1 MRTLASLFIA
11 LCCLSLSFSKAYAL
25 TETELLSFNSILSQQ
40 NHVSGDFEQ
49 IKTLAILPMPIL
61 SSGKFTFD
69 KKTGLSWTVLKP
81 IHSQM
86 ILDDAGIRQ
95 IQNEKVVWS
104 LDSNQPAASH
114 ISTIIA
120 SVLAAD
126 WNRLSEHFD
135 LSINEQS
142 ENNDWAINLLPKSQV
157 LLTAIKRIEMTGA
170 QQLKR
175 MELFEASGDSTVIIF
190 NINPNQ

>member
-1 MRTLASLFIA
+1 MKRYGQLLITLFCISLP
-11 LCCLSLSFSKAYAL
+11 FSKAYAL
-25 TETELLSFNSILSQQ
+25 TETELLSFNSILPQQ
-40 NHVSGDFEQ
+40 NHVTGDFEQ

-61 SSGKFTFD
+61 SSGKFSFD
-69 KKTGLSWTVLKP
+69 QKAGLNWTVLKP

-95 IQNEKVVWS
+95 IQNDKVVWS
-104 LDSNQPAASH
+104 LDSQQPATSH
-114 ISTIIA
+114 ISMIIA

-126 WNRLSEHFD
+126 WNSLNEHFD

-142 ENNDWAINLLPKSQV
+142 ENNDWVINLLPKSQV
-157 LLTAIKRIEMTGA
+157 LLTAIKRIKMTGA
-170 QQLKR
+170 KQLKR

-190 NINPNQ
+190 NINSNQ

>member
-1 MRTLASLFIA
+1 MKTLSSLIIA
-11 LCCLSLSFSKAYAL
+11 LYCISLSFSKAYAL
-25 TETELLSFNSILSQQ
+25 TESELQTFNSILPQQ
-40 NHVSGDFEQ
+40 SHVSGDFEQ

-69 KKTGLSWTVLKP
+69 KKTGLNWTVLKP

-86 ILDDAGIRQ
+86 ILDDTGIRQ

-126 WNRLSEHFD
+126 WNSLNEHFD
-135 LSINEQS
+135 LSINEQNKNS
-142 ENNDWAINLLPKSQV
+142 DWIINLLPKSQV

-170 QQLKR
+170 KQLKK

-190 NINPNQ
+190 SINPSQ

>member
-1 MRTLASLFIA
+1 MKTLSSLIIA
-11 LCCLSLSFSKAYAL
+11 LYCISLSFSKAYAL
-25 TETELLSFNSILSQQ
+25 TESELQTFNSILPQQ
-40 NHVSGDFEQ
+40 SHVSGDFEQ

-69 KKTGLSWTVLKP
+69 KKTGLNWTVLKP

-86 ILDDAGIRQ
+86 ILDDTGIRQ

-114 ISTIIA
+114 ISTIVA

-126 WNRLSEHFD
+126 WNSLNEHFD
-135 LSINEQS
+135 LSINEQNKNS
-142 ENNDWAINLLPKSQV
+142 DWIINLLPKSQV

-170 QQLKR
+170 KQLKK

-190 NINPNQ
+190 SINPSQ